1 MSQLILTFLGLSVV
15 FTVVFLVAVL
25 LGLFKKKNMP
35 KWRLKPDERGT
46 YTLEKWHPDVGMY
59 LAETVRVTREQA
71 YEQIQLLEGEALYY
85 KQTR

>member
-1 MSQLILTFLGLSVV
+1 MSESILTFLALSAV
-15 FTVVFLVAVL
+15 FAVVFLVAIL
-25 LGLFKKKNMP
+25 FELFKKKNMP
-35 KWRLKPDERGT
+35 KWRLKPDEKGT